1 MHGWELLRLPGDAR
15 RSRFAGTD
23 VLCPVSASCSRLR
36 GDGRY
41 GASLRIQT
49 RDGDTTTRPVRPTN
63 GFFRAARRCTVSSV
77 RVREEPRRFFRH
89 VSRLFSTENNVYTY
103 STCTVHVLSYEST
116 KVRKYESTFEGT
128 FVPSYYTRYC
138 SCTTVVRVQ
147 PYTYSTRTRTLYTL
161 NVVLSYV
168 VDSCT
173 SG

>member
-103 STCTVHVLSYEST
+103 TYVYCTRT
-116 KVRKYESTFEGT
+116 FVRKYESTFEGT
-128 FVPSYYTRYC
+128 FEGTFVLRKYTNF
-138 SCTTVVRVQ
+138 CTFEDR
-147 PYTYSTRTRTLYTL
+147 LK
-161 NVVLSYV
+161 
-168 VDSCT
+168 
-173 SG
+173 

>member
-89 VSRLFSTENNVYTY
+89 VSRLFSTENNVYCTRRATR
-103 STCTVHVLSYEST
+103 SPTCTTTTLYCTRTFVLPYFLNKVLS
-116 KVRKYESTFEGT
+116 KVRKYFRTFERRYSNS
-128 FVPSYYTRYC
+128 PSYH
-138 SCTTVVRVQ
+138 
-147 PYTYSTRTRTLYTL
+147 
-161 NVVLSYV
+161 NK
-168 VDSCT
+168 
-173 SG
+173 

>member
-103 STCTVHVLSYEST
+103 TYVYCTRT
-116 KVRKYESTFEGT
+116 FVRKYESTFEGT
-128 FVPSYYTRYC
+128 FVLSYLRITRV
-138 SCTTVVRVQ
+138 TVVVRLLYV
-147 PYTYSTRTRTLYTL
+147 YNRTRTVHVHVHT
-161 NVVLSYV
+161 
-168 VDSCT
+168 
-173 SG
+173 